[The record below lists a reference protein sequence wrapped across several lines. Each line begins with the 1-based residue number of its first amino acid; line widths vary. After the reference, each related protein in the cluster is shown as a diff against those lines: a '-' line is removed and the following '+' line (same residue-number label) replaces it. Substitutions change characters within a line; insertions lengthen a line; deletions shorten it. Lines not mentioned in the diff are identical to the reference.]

1 MDAWLRK
8 NRGYVLLS
16 LAYIVF
22 FGGLM
27 LWRQPAPAP
36 IRIVEPTPK
45 PTPTLRQVVVHVSG
59 AVSRPGVYT
68 LPEGSRLIDALE
80 AAGGLRGDAAGES
93 LNLAVPLADG
103 QRVHVPAFGQEPST
117 TSALDAAPASS
128 AGPAAASGPVDLN
141 TATAGELE
149 SLPGIG
155 PALAERIVEDRIAN
169 GPYATVDDLMRVR
182 GIGAAT
188 LDKIRPHV
196 VVR

>member
-1 MDAWLRK
+1 MNAWLRK

-16 LAYIVF
+16 LAHIVF

-36 IRIVEPTPK
+36 IRIVDPTPK
-45 PTPTLRQVVVHVSG
+45 PTPTPRQLVVHVSG

-68 LPEGSRLIDALE
+68 LPDNSRLIDAVE

-93 LNLAVPLADG
+93 LNLAAPLADG
-103 QRVHVPAFGQEPST
+103 QRVHVPVLGQEPAT
-117 TSALDAAPASS
+117 TDSPGAVPVSS
-128 AGPAAASGPVDLN
+128 AGPAAAGGPVNLN
-141 TATAGELE
+141 TAAVGELE

-155 PALAERIVEDRIAN
+155 PALAARIVEDRIAN
-169 GPYATVDDLMRVR
+169 GPYTTVDDLMRVR

-188 LDKIRPHV
+188 LDKIRPYV
-196 VVR
+196 MVR